1 MLAMS
6 FVADPAFHVRQSSQ
20 YLEAFCDLAI
30 CLTPPGSSVGRENWI
45 G

>member
-1 MLAMS
+1 MLAMT

-30 CLTPPGSSVGRENWI
+30 WRSAELQQATP
-45 G
+45 